1 MIRNDAP
8 TTQKSIADLQ
18 AQITALVTVVT
29 NLTKQRTTPAIRR
42 WCTDNDYNDNGV
54 EEEDDK
60 FFTCHFYSPIY
71 DRYDTDD
78 DDDVDKE
85 EHTSE
90 DIFTNWNGDP
100 IYNEFDDENIELAE
114 TEFAPNFW
122 ILLLKSTR
130 SKISKKS

>member
-1 MIRNDAP
+1 MITMTMVLRKK
-8 TTQKSIADLQ
+8 TI
-18 AQITALVTVVT
+18 
-29 NLTKQRTTPAIRR
+29 
-42 WCTDNDYNDNGV
+42 
-54 EEEDDK
+54 K